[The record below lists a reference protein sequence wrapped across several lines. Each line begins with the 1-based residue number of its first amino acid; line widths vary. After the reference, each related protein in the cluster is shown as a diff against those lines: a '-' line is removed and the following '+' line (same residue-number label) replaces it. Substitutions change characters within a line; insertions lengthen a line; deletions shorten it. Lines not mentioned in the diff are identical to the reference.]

1 MKLHTPRS
9 LRAEVLLAAVLAAGC
24 FSPAVAQTYK
34 VLHNFGGGTDGS
46 IPSGAPF
53 VDAKGRLAGNTY
65 DGGTGICSDYG
76 CGMTYALL
84 PQPNGEWKEIS
95 LHEFTGTSDGAEPFG
110 NLVVD
115 SDGNLYSTEHGDAG
129 PGAVFELSRAPLEW
143 NLTPIYGPYF
153 SPGLLLDADGNLYG
167 FFGQGDLGSGAIGK
181 LSPGPSG
188 WMYTELYSICSQQ
201 GGCPDGASP
210 ESPLSWDSKGNLYGT
225 TLYGGVSVLPCP
237 GSLGCGVAFQMTP
250 NGDGTWTYHV
260 MDRFASYKGDGLYP
274 YAGLTLDAFGNAYGA
289 TASGG
294 TYGNGTIFKLSPS
307 AGGWKKTVLYEFP
320 NCAEGCVP
328 SYTLVFDK
336 AGNLYGSGGG
346 GNPECGS
353 YTCGTIFRLI
363 PQAGGKWK
371 YQAVYK
377 FSGTDGA
384 FPYGVVIDGRG
395 HMFGTTS
402 GGGTYNSGVLFEI
415 SQ

>member
-1 MKLHTPRS
+1 MHRRS
-9 LRAEVLLAAVLAAGC
+9 FDPAALLFLTFALYLAVPSC
-24 FSPAVAQTYK
+24 AQTYR
-34 VLHNFGGGTDGS
+34 VLHNFDYGENYQIGPPTGTVALDATGNVYGGAGGGRGCD
-46 IPSGAPF
+46 PF
-53 VDAKGRLAGNTY
+53 
-65 DGGTGICSDYG
+65 G
-76 CGMTYALL
+76 CGVIYQAT
-84 PQPNGEWKEIS
+84 PKNGS
-95 LHEFTGTSDGAEPFG
+95 LIYEFTGESGGASPQQLLF
-110 NLVVD
+110 D
-115 SDGNLYSTEHGDAG
+115 SA
-129 PGAVFELSRAPLEW
+129 
-143 NLTPIYGPYF
+143 
-153 SPGLLLDADGNLYG
+153 GNLYG
-167 FFGQGDLGSGAIGK
+167 NLEGDAGAGVAGLYELANQGGQWNFNMFYTEGGCCLVFDKNGNLYGWIGSGEYKAGAIGE
-181 LSPGPSG
+181 LSPGLDG
-188 WMYTELYSICSQQ
+188 WTYTQLYSFCGSV
-201 GGCPDGASP
+201 GCPDGEEP
-210 ESPLSWDSKGNLYGT
+210 QSPLSWDSKGNLYGT

-250 NGDGTWTYHV
+250 NGDGTWAYHV

-328 SYTLVFDK
+328 SYSLVFDK

-363 PQAGGKWK
+363 PLAGGKWK

-377 FSGTDGA
+377 FSGKDGA
-384 FPYGVVIDGRG
+384 FPYGVVLDNRG

>member
-1 MKLHTPRS
+1 MHQKALCLAAR
-9 LRAEVLLAAVLAAGC
+9 LALLLALSPVAAHAG
-24 FSPAVAQTYK
+24 VEYR
-34 VLHNFGGGTDGS
+34 VLHNFDYGENYQIGS
-46 IPSGAPF
+46 PSGALAIDPLGNLFGATGAGGIGCDPF
-53 VDAKGRLAGNTY
+53 
-65 DGGTGICSDYG
+65 G
-76 CGMTYALL
+76 CGVIFEFN
-84 PQPNGEWKEIS
+84 PKGGS
-95 LHEFTGTSDGAEPFG
+95 LAYEFTGGAGGSYPQQILF
-110 NLVVD
+110 D
-115 SDGNLYSTEHGDAG
+115 SA
-129 PGAVFELSRAPLEW
+129 
-143 NLTPIYGPYF
+143 
-153 SPGLLLDADGNLYG
+153 GNLYG
-167 FFGQGDLGSGAIGK
+167 NVGDSGNGVAGVYELAIQSGQWNFNMLYTQGGCCLVFDKKGDLYGGLGPGDYKAGAIAE
-181 LSPGPSG
+181 LSPGPNG
-188 WMYTELYSICSQQ
+188 WTYTQLYSFCGSV
-201 GGCPDGASP
+201 GCTDGEEPRSA
-210 ESPLSWDSKGNLYGT
+210 LSWDSKGNLYGT

-363 PQAGGKWK
+363 PRAGGKWK

-384 FPYGVVIDGRG
+384 FPYGVVLDNRG

-402 GGGTYNSGVLFEI
+402 GGGTYNAGVLFEI
-415 SQ
+415 TQ

>member
-1 MKLHTPRS
+1 MHRKSYRS
-9 LRAEVLLAAVLAAGC
+9 TVQLTLLSTLLLV
-24 FSPAVAQTYK
+24 AVASAGVNYK
-34 VLHNFGGGTDGS
+34 VLHNFQYGENYQIGSPTGTVALDPLGNVYGGSGGGTGCD
-46 IPSGAPF
+46 PF
-53 VDAKGRLAGNTY
+53 
-65 DGGTGICSDYG
+65 G
-76 CGMTYALL
+76 CGVIFEFS
-84 PQPNGEWKEIS
+84 PKGGS
-95 LHEFTGTSDGAEPFG
+95 LIYEFTGGNGGAYPQQVLFDG
-110 NLVVD
+110 
-115 SDGNLYSTEHGDAG
+115 S
-129 PGAVFELSRAPLEW
+129 
-143 NLTPIYGPYF
+143 
-153 SPGLLLDADGNLYG
+153 GNLYG
-167 FFGQGDLGSGAIGK
+167 NLAGDAGAGDSGVYELTHQSGKWSFSMLYTPGGCCLVLDQQANLFGWLGSGDYNAGAIGE
-181 LSPGPSG
+181 LSPTSNG
-188 WMYTELYSICSQQ
+188 WTYTQLYSFCGSP
-201 GGCPDGASP
+201 GCPNGEVPVA
-210 ESPLSWDSKGNLYGT
+210 PLSWDSKGNLYGT

-260 MDRFASYKGDGLYP
+260 MHRFASYKGDGMYP
-274 YAGLTLDAFGNAYGA
+274 YAGLTLDAYGNAYGA

-294 TYGNGTIFKLSPS
+294 AYGNGTIFKLSPS
-307 AGGWKKTVLYEFP
+307 GAGWKKTVLYEFP

-353 YTCGTIFRLI
+353 YTCGTIFRLV

-384 FPYGVVIDGRG
+384 LPYGVVLDNRG

-402 GGGTYNSGVLFEI
+402 GGGTFNSGVAFEI
-415 SQ
+415 TQ